1 MNMVK
6 NKMKVIAL
14 VLVAVLILSSVYIY
28 YGYFTEK
35 EIIQEKT
42 EESAI
47 LDDRISPLE
56 NQGVVLEVLRIR
68 HRGLLQ
74 KLITS
79 RNSWKNPPTFYF
91 ISNMDG
97 LEYASKNVEQHGR
110 TTEILFNTWDT
121 MFQEN
126 KIVKDSDEEQET
138 STVTLTIVEQVKSG
152 LFGRKTTDVERD
164 SLTVTY
170 DYRTGR
176 WSGDDN
182 FKDYDGY
189 GHYLGETFEIWFN
202 LYQFDYDNDF
212 IPYWT
217 EVNIFG
223 TDPMVDDST
232 RDPDGDGI
240 PTAWEWKWGYDPF
253 TWDDHERLDPDL
265 DGIENSEEY
274 QMADWFADPFIQDM
288 YIEVDGM
295 ERGGLFDPPHY
306 LFEESKQG
314 VIERFA
320 EHNIRVYV
328 DDGWPDSPI
337 HGGGDVLPHFKKISI
352 DSGMMLQFYDNYFP
366 KERRGIFRY
375 LVIGHGGG
383 ITTTSKNNIND
394 CMQILS
400 FSVKNTLLEKIK
412 NFFLFSAI
420 PTERGIRISLGG
432 LVLHELAHS
441 CSVDQDNCGFGGIDN
456 MSYASPV
463 FPKKSYVETWGQYRS
478 VLNYIYSHDL
488 DVFDLSHGDN
498 GPPYDQ
504 NDWGYMFVGFFQY
517 NARFVEEPYYEPQ
530 GGASLVQG
538 EWRVNGYTYDA
549 NLTEKFVEY
558 IGDWSPVDPTEVNWS
573 VYKLVDTEQNPHAR
587 MIKVFAQPKIK
598 TTQQW
603 ELFQEGD
610 LDSEGNMQ
618 FYSFDDILNE
628 RLS

>member
-1 MNMVK
+1 MPNVNNDHK
-6 NKMKVIAL
+6 KSKKRLMKE
-14 VLVAVLILSSVYIY
+14 VALILVTLLIISSVFIY
-28 YGYFTEK
+28 YEYFAEK
-35 EIIQEKT
+35 EIIQEKK
-42 EESAI
+42 EEPTI
-47 LDDRISPLE
+47 IDDRISPLE
-56 NQGVVLEVLRIR
+56 NQGLVLEVLRIR
-68 HRGLLQ
+68 HRGLLE
-74 KLITS
+74 KLMTS
-79 RNSWKNPPTFYF
+79 RHSWENSPAFYF
-91 ISNMDG
+91 ITDMDG
-97 LEYASKNVEQHGR
+97 LEYASKDVTQHNR
-110 TTEILFNTWDT
+110 TAEILYNTWDT

-126 KIVKDSDEEQET
+126 KIVKDSEEEQET
-138 STVTLTIVEQVKSG
+138 STVTLTIVERVKSG
-152 LFGRKTTDVERD
+152 LFGRKTSDV
-164 SLTVTY
+164 
-170 DYRTGR
+170 
-176 WSGDDN
+176 
-182 FKDYDGY
+182 
-189 GHYLGETFEIWFN
+189 
-202 LYQFDYDNDF
+202 
-212 IPYWT
+212 
-217 EVNIFG
+217 

-253 TWDDHERLDPDL
+253 TWDDHENLDPDL

-295 ERGGLFDPPHY
+295 ERGGLRDPPHY

-328 DDGWPDSPI
+328 DDGWPDSPT

-352 DSGMMLQFYDNYFP
+352 DSGMMLQFYENYFP

-394 CMQILS
+394 CMQLLS

-412 NFFLFSAI
+412 NFFILSAI
-420 PTERGIRISLGG
+420 PTEQGVRISLGG

-456 MSYASPV
+456 MSYKSPV

-488 DVFDLSHGDN
+488 DVFDLSPGDN
-498 GPPYDQ
+498 GPPHDQ

-530 GGASLVQG
+530 AGASLVQS
-538 EWRVNGYTYDA
+538 EWRV
-549 NLTEKFVEY
+549 
-558 IGDWSPVDPTEVNWS
+558 
-573 VYKLVDTEQNPHAR
+573 
-587 MIKVFAQPKIK
+587 
-598 TTQQW
+598 
-603 ELFQEGD
+603 
-610 LDSEGNMQ
+610 
-618 FYSFDDILNE
+618 
-628 RLS
+628 